1 MITLKNSLRHTT
13 ALGTDIFGNIQR
25 LDNLISGFG
34 DKLKACEAQLE
45 NEKVQLETAKQD
57 VDKPFAHEKELKVKS
72 ARLAELNAMLDLNK
86 RDNEIVDDEKDTDDG
101 PEKEKDGREER

>member
-45 NEKVQLETAKQD
+45 NEKVQLEVAKQD
-57 VDKPFAHEKELKVKS
+57 VEKPFAHEEELKTKS
-72 ARLAELNAMLDLNK
+72 GRLAELNALLDLNK
-86 RDNEIVDDEKDTDDG
+86 TDNEIVDDEKDTDDA